1 MSHIFLHHDLPE
13 PSKLISIINAVQE
26 SAGLGLLLQQR
37 VTCSRWGATG
47 RTREQHPALAQQ
59 WSLSPLC
66 KNALSARNGGLKLLL
81 KTTAVLRMSK
91 SKKKQTVQPAVAAA
105 PSPSQLSPS
114 REESE
119 APLQLST
126 LSFKRTR
133 SSQVRS
139 LPVQNHLLPFSSCL
153 TPVRCFF
160 AQFLRFSTSCGFC

>member
-1 MSHIFLHHDLPE
+1 MQARPTT
-13 PSKLISIINAVQE
+13 AT
-26 SAGLGLLLQQR
+26 AGHA
-37 VTCSRWGATG
+37 CSRWGATG

-139 LPVQNHLLPFSSCL
+139 LPVQNHLLPFSSCPHSSAVL
-153 TPVRCFF
+153 FCSIF
-160 AQFLRFSTSCGFC
+160 AVFYLL